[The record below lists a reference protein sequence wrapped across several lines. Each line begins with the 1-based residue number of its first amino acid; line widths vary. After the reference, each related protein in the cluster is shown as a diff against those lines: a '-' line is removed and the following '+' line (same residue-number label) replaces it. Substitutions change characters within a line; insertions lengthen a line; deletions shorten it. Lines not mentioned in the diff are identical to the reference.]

1 MRRRARAATAAAA
14 AALALTPALAGCAD
28 DEPRPPNQIVVWSLE
43 AQTDRIA
50 AQRAMLA
57 GFTRS
62 TGVSAEL
69 VAVDEAQLP
78 QLIAS
83 AAQTGD
89 LPDVVGGLPLGY
101 VRQLDRF
108 DVLDRPAATEV
119 MNQLGR
125 DTFAPRTVQMT
136 SEGQESL
143 AVPSDGWAQ
152 VLVYRKDLFRQAGL
166 QPPTTYDNLVRAART
181 LTRDKQFGITLST
194 DPADVFTQQS
204 FESLALGNDC
214 QLVDRAGAVQI
225 TDPPCERTWS
235 TYDQLARS
243 FSPDGRQDVDT
254 TRASYFSG
262 QSAMVLWSTFILDEL
277 AGLRNDALPTCG
289 PCQRDRTWLAKN
301 SGVVTAVNG
310 PDGTGA
316 GGFGEVASWAVIK
329 GQNTTGA
336 KRLISYALGDGYTQ
350 WMGMAPEGKF
360 PARLGP
366 TPGSQAYVQAW
377 RRLPSGVDTKR
388 RLDAVYD
395 PQTMNAISGVW
406 TNLNRWAIPQGQGS
420 ILGPVSAELPI
431 SKAVAGMANGS
442 MTPTGAAREARDAV
456 DEIATSGS

>member
-243 FSPDGRQDVDT
+243 FSPTAGRTSTPPGPATSRASRRWSCGPRSSSTSSPGCAT
-254 TRASYFSG
+254 TRCPPADRASATGRGWPRTAASSPRSTVPTAPAPAA
-262 QSAMVLWSTFILDEL
+262 SARS
-277 AGLRNDALPTCG
+277 
-289 PCQRDRTWLAKN
+289 
-301 SGVVTAVNG
+301 
-310 PDGTGA
+310 
-316 GGFGEVASWAVIK
+316 
-329 GQNTTGA
+329 
-336 KRLISYALGDGYTQ
+336 
-350 WMGMAPEGKF
+350 
-360 PARLGP
+360 
-366 TPGSQAYVQAW
+366 
-377 RRLPSGVDTKR
+377 RRGR
-388 RLDAVYD
+388 
-395 PQTMNAISGVW
+395 
-406 TNLNRWAIPQGQGS
+406 
-420 ILGPVSAELPI
+420 
-431 SKAVAGMANGS
+431 
-442 MTPTGAAREARDAV
+442 
-456 DEIATSGS
+456 